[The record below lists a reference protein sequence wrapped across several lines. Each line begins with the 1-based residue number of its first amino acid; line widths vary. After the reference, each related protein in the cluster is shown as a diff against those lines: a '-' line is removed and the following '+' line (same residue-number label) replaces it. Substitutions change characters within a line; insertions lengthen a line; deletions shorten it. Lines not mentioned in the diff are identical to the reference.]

1 MSEWD
6 YEGSEQ
12 DFGYEVS
19 GATGEE
25 FEHEGE
31 CDWIYDNCT
40 CGMADKI
47 EAFKDSQTHVCE
59 DKESCWH
66 CSVVKDMTMEE

>member
-6 YEGSEQ
+6 YEGNEQ

-25 FEHEGE
+25 FEHVEG

-40 CGMADKI
+40 CGMSEKI
-47 EAFKDSQTHVCE
+47 HTLKESESHVCE
-59 DKESCWH
+59 DKYSCWH
-66 CSVVKDMTMEE
+66 CSVKDDMTGEL